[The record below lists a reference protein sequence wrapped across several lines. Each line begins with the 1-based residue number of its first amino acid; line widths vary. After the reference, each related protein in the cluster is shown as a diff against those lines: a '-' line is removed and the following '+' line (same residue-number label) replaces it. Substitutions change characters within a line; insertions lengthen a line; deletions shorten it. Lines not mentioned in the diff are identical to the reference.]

1 MDNELDNETQG
12 SEDTTPKKT
21 FFQKILEELAEKKKA
36 EIREKIDKEIDGI
49 ETSELTE
56 SEMSTMFTQFGTY
69 TSLQLLRIVAVKLYG
84 KKANALINEI
94 IEAFIAQGRQTLMVK
109 QQIDSIEQT
118 DSELSNFLGADL
130 MDKER
135 ELVTKRVDR
144 MYDKFR
150 KEIRE
155 VLLIDPVSL
164 NKLTDEDTD
173 DNTESPW

>member
-1 MDNELDNETQG
+1 MDNELDNEIQG

-36 EIREKIDKEIDGI
+36 EIREKIGKEIDGI

-118 DSELSNFLGADL
+118 DSELSNLLGADL